1 MILLKFVS
9 IVIGNMSGLLVGA
22 LLSLLV
28 GFKGPFAFIG
38 GLSLM
43 LTLFLNVLI
52 KFVEVKPVEK
62 NHMGS
67 VIWRL

>member
-1 MILLKFVS
+1 MTYY

-38 GLSLM
+38 ILSLL
-43 LTLFLNVLI
+43 LTIFLNFLI
-52 KFVEVKPVEK
+52 KFVEVRP
-62 NHMGS
+62 
-67 VIWRL
+67 